1 MRHGGAPS
9 TQADLV
15 IRRARLLTLAPLKDE
30 RPRVGVA
37 AGDVGAIVNG
47 WVASRDGVIVGTGRD
62 DAWER
67 LELTPSAP
75 IVDAGGAV
83 VMPGFV
89 DPHTHLCYAGHRW
102 DEFVTRRS
110 GADYLAVLE
119 RGGGIHATVR
129 ATREASDEALLGN
142 LRARLLTAAVLGTTT
157 IEVKSGYGLDPDEEL
172 RQLRLIA
179 RAREGAP
186 IDVAPTYLAL
196 HALPK
201 QRTEDRKAFL
211 ASAVKAV
218 ATVASEGLAEAVDAF
233 VEKGV
238 FEIDEVRPLA
248 KAAREAGLAVTLH
261 ADQLND
267 VGATEFAARIKVRS
281 ADHVAN
287 ASAEGLRA
295 LARLSIPVVFLPG
308 SAFFVGYPAPDGRRF
323 LAASVPIAIATD
335 HNPGTSPLVGM
346 PTAIALAVT
355 LSGLTP
361 HEAIVAATIN
371 AAHAL
376 GRGERTGALVKGRRT
391 DIVILATDD
400 ERELAYGLGAPL
412 VVATYAAGRLIA
424 GLQRGIDDEQ
434 LAGGTGREIE

>member
-1 MRHGGAPS
+1 MS
-9 TQADLV
+9 EADLV

-37 AGDVGAIVNG
+37 AGDVGAIGNG
-47 WVASRDGVIVGTGRD
+47 WVASRDGVIVATGRD

-75 IVDAGGAV
+75 ILDAAGAV

-142 LRARLLTAAVLGTTT
+142 LRACLQNAAALGTTT
-157 IEVKSGYGLDPDEEL
+157 IEVKSGYGLEPEEEL

-179 RAREGAP
+179 RARASAP
-186 IDVAPTYLAL
+186 IDVSATYLAL

-201 QRTEDRKAFL
+201 QRSEDRKAFVQ
-211 ASAVKAV
+211 SAVKAV

-233 VEKGV
+233 VERGV
-238 FEIDEVRPLA
+238 FEVDDVRPLA
-248 KAAREAGLAVTLH
+248 QAAREAGLAMTLH

-267 VGATEFAARIKVRS
+267 VGRTEFASRTKVRS

-287 ASAEGLRA
+287 ASADGLRA
-295 LARLSIPVVFLPG
+295 LARAAIPAVLLPG
-308 SAFFVGYPAPDGRRF
+308 SAFFVGYAPPNARRF
-323 LAASVPIAIATD
+323 LAADVPVAGATD
-335 HNPGTSPLVGM
+335 HNPGTSPLEGM
-346 PTAIALAVT
+346 PTAIALGVV
-355 LSGLTP
+355 LCGLTP

-371 AAHAL
+371 GAHAL
-376 GRGERTGALVKGRRT
+376 GRGGRTGALVKGRRA
-391 DIVILATDD
+391 DIAMLDSDD
-400 ERELAYGLGAPL
+400 EREIAYRLGAPI
-412 VVATYAAGRLIA
+412 VREVYASGRRIA
-424 GLQRGIDDEQ
+424 
-434 LAGGTGREIE
+434 

>member
-1 MRHGGAPS
+1 MPPS
-9 TQADLV
+9 AEADLV
-15 IRRARLLTLAPLKDE
+15 IHHGRLLTLAPLKDE

-37 AGDVGAIVNG
+37 AGDVGAIDGG

-62 DAWER
+62 DSWEA
-67 LELTPSAP
+67 LALTSGARV
-75 IVDAGGAV
+75 VDAVGAV

-89 DPHTHLCYAGHRW
+89 DAHTHLCYEGQRW
-102 DEFVTRRS
+102 DEFTSRRS

-129 ATREASDEALLGN
+129 ATRDATDDAIVEHLG
-142 LRARLLTAAVLGTTT
+142 RRIIEVAQLGTTT
-157 IEVKSGYGLDPDEEL
+157 IEVKSGYGLEPAEEL

-179 RAREGAP
+179 RAKADAP
-186 IDVAPTYLAL
+186 IDVAPTYLGM

-201 QRTEDRKAFL
+201 QRAEDRRAFIL
-211 ASAVKAV
+211 EVVHAV

-238 FEIDEVRPLA
+238 FDTTEVRPVA
-248 KAAREAGLAVTLH
+248 KAARDAGLALTLH

-267 VGATEFAARIKVRS
+267 VGATEFAARMKARS

-287 ASAEGLRA
+287 ASADGLRA
-295 LARLSIPVVFLPG
+295 LARHAIPAVLLPG
-308 SAFFVGYPAPDGRRF
+308 SAFFVGYAPPDARRF
-323 LAASVPIAIATD
+323 LAADVPVAIATD

-346 PTAIALAVT
+346 PAAIALAVT
-355 LSGLTP
+355 LCGLTP

-376 GRGERTGALVKGRRT
+376 GRGERTGALVKGRRA
-391 DIVILATDD
+391 DVLVLRTDD
-400 ERELAYGLGAPL
+400 ERELAYALGAPL
-412 VVATYAAGRLIA
+412 VAAVYAAGVA
-424 GLQRGIDDEQ
+424 T
-434 LAGGTGREIE
+434 A